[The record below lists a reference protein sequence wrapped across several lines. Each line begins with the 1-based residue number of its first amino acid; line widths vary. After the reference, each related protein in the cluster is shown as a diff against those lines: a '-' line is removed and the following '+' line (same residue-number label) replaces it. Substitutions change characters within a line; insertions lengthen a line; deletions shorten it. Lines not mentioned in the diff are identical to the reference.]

1 MGNADES
8 SSEGLYDRQC
18 YGAMFTARSYVQTTC
33 NTAEDR
39 LETKAGF
46 AEWFGILVG
55 NTGEVAEGNEFGW
68 KNQESLLWNRVCTF
82 SLWFQAQIS

>member
-1 MGNADES
+1 MGNAEKS
-8 SSEGLYDRQC
+8 SREGLYNRQH
-18 YGAMFTARSYVQTTC
+18 YRATYTTRSYVWTTC
-33 NTAEDR
+33 NTEEDR

-55 NTGEVAEGNEFGW
+55 NTREAAEGNEFGW